1 MEEKYDEIESMALS
15 TECRQLK
22 LDITFKAGMSTKEA
36 QNIAEETVQTLDGIV
51 GREKEDGQ
59 KYSDLFGTIDGVTQ
73 YEVNVFMTSSDS
85 EDFPIYGTK
94 NIQNHEFS
102 YTLASVRDEESA
114 KKAQETLTDE

>member
-1 MEEKYDEIESMALS
+1 MVLWEEKKKMA
-15 TECRQLK
+15 K
-22 LDITFKAGMSTKEA
+22 
-36 QNIAEETVQTLDGIV
+36 NIVIYLV
-51 GREKEDGQ
+51 
-59 KYSDLFGTIDGVTQ
+59 IDGVTQ

-94 NIQNHEFS
+94 NIQNDEFS

>member
-1 MEEKYDEIESMALS
+1 MEEKYDEIESMTLS
-15 TECRQLK
+15 TECRQLQ
-22 LDITFKAGMSTKEA
+22 LDITFIAGMSTKEA

-94 NIQNHEFS
+94 NIQNDEFS

>member
-1 MEEKYDEIESMALS
+1 MALTS
-15 TECRQLK
+15 GLYCRRNPTELK

-94 NIQNHEFS
+94 NIQNDEFS